1 MKIIYLSHIL
11 NIHDYRF
18 LEKLSASNHD
28 VLLVAVDN
36 SNIPESISSIDGLK
50 HVVIPRP
57 FPMHDYKYYFSFI
70 SIIIALRHYLY
81 RVIEKLDFHKKL
93 FNKRTLYS
101 HEEFRFLF
109 YRKKLSQIIK
119 KFKPDVIHAGWIQLD
134 GLVAALTGFKPVLQM
149 PWGSD
154 ILIHPFKDEQ
164 TMCQT
169 KYVLEHASHIYC
181 DCDEVKKTILDISDF
196 EPGHFSVFPQLGI
209 DLSLFNP
216 KRTKTS
222 ILKNLEW
229 EGKRIIIMTRSFL
242 NQIYGN
248 NFFIMALPKILHTHP
263 DTRVI
268 MVGTGPD
275 EEVIKEIVDSL
286 DLSQFVYFTG
296 FVPNEELAYYLNAA
310 EIYISTSKSDGTS
323 LSLLEAM
330 ACKLPV
336 VVSDVPANCEWIQD
350 GINGFIVPRSK
361 VNPISDKINNLL
373 SDKSLAEKMGK
384 LNYNIA
390 VEKANLDINF
400 SKLEKTYQNLSIRNI
415 RQTI

>member
-1 MKIIYLSHIL
+1 MKILYMSHIL
-11 NIHDYRF
+11 SIHDFRF
-18 LEKLSASNHD
+18 LEKLSSSNHD
-28 VLLVAVDN
+28 VLLVAIDN

-50 HVVIPRP
+50 HIVIPRP
-57 FPMHDYKYYFSFI
+57 LPKNNLKYFLSLQAIFLLIRHGIYRIIEKFSFFESYFSEKTKI
-70 SIIIALRHYLY
+70 SHQ
-81 RVIEKLDFHKKL
+81 
-93 FNKRTLYS
+93 
-101 HEEFRFLF
+101 EFRFF
-109 YRKKLSQIIK
+109 WYREKILQIIK
-119 KFKPDVIHAGWIQLD
+119 KFKPDVLHAGWVQLD
-134 GLVAALTGFKPVLQM
+134 GIVATLTDFKPILLM

-154 ILIHPFKDEQ
+154 ILIYPFENKIIMQ
-164 TMCQT
+164 QT
-169 KYVLEHASHIYC
+169 KYAINNATHIYC
-181 DCDEVKKTILDISDF
+181 DCEKVKETILEITDL
-196 EPGHFSVFPQLGI
+196 EPNHFSVFPQLGI

-216 KRTKTS
+216 KRTKKS
-222 ILKNLEW
+222 ILKNIEW

-242 NQIYGN
+242 NRIYGN
-248 NFFIMALPKILHTHP
+248 KFFIMALPKILNSHP

-275 EEVIKEIVDSL
+275 EELIKEIVDSL

-336 VVSDVPANCEWIQD
+336 VVSDVPANCEWIQN

-400 SKLEKTYQNLSIRNI
+400 SKLEKTYQNLLKK
-415 RQTI
+415 

>member
-1 MKIIYLSHIL
+1 MSHIL
-11 NIHDYRF
+11 NIHDFRF
-18 LEKLSASNHD
+18 LEKLSSSNHD

-36 SNIPESISSIDGLK
+36 INIPESISSIDGLK
-50 HVVIPRP
+50 HIVIHRP
-57 FPMHDYKYYFSFI
+57 LPKNSFKYYLSFQA
-70 SIIIALRHYLY
+70 IILLLRHGIY
-81 RVIEKLDFHKKL
+81 RIIEKFSYFKSYFSDTTKI
-93 FNKRTLYS
+93 S
-101 HEEFRFLF
+101 HQEFRFFF
-109 YRKKLSQIIK
+109 YRTKLLQIIK
-119 KFKPDVIHAGWIQLD
+119 KFKPDVLHAGWVQLD
-134 GLVAALTGFKPVLQM
+134 GVVATLTDFKPILLM

-154 ILIHPFKDEQ
+154 ILIHPFRCEKVMQQ
-164 TMCQT
+164 TEYAINNAT
-169 KYVLEHASHIYC
+169 HIYC
-181 DCDEVKKTILDISDF
+181 DCEKVKETILKITDF
-196 EPGHFSVFPQLGI
+196 EPNHFSVFPQLGI

-222 ILKNLEW
+222 IIKELGWK
-229 EGKRIIIMTRSFL
+229 GKRIIIMTRSFL

-248 NFFIMALPKILHTHP
+248 NFFIMALPKILNIHP
-263 DTRVI
+263 DVRVI

-286 DLSQFVYFTG
+286 DLSQIVYFTG
-296 FVPNEELAYYLNAA
+296 AVPNEELAYYLNAS

-390 VEKANLDINF
+390 VEKGNRDINF
-400 SKLEKTYQNLSIRNI
+400 SKLEKTYQDLTN
-415 RQTI
+415 

>member
-1 MKIIYLSHIL
+1 MIKVVSNGGGSK
-11 NIHDYRF
+11 NIDS
-18 LEKLSASNHD
+18 LINNHD
-28 VLLVAVDN
+28 VLVVAM
-36 SNIPESISSIDGLK
+36 EKYEISGPISKLDGLK
-50 HVVIPRP
+50 SVAIPRP
-57 FPMHDYKYYFSFI
+57 LPTHEYKNYFSLRFI
-70 SIIIALRHYLY
+70 MLALRHKLF
-81 RVIEKLDFHKKL
+81 RFIENLGLVEKL
-93 FNKRTLYS
+93 FNEKTILAHESFHLLY
-101 HEEFRFLF
+101 
-109 YRKKLSQIIK
+109 YKDQLSRIIK
-119 KFKPDVIHAGWIQLD
+119 IFKPDILHAGWVQLD
-134 GLVAALTGFKPVLQM
+134 GLVAALTGFKPVLLM

-154 ILIHPFKDEQ
+154 ILIHPFRCKKVMRQTEYVIEQ
-164 TMCQT
+164 
-169 KYVLEHASHIYC
+169 ASHIYC
-181 DCDEVKKTILDISDF
+181 DCEEVKKTILKIQDF
-196 EPGHFSVFPQLGI
+196 EPNHFSVFPQLGI

-222 ILKNLEW
+222 IIKNLGW

-248 NFFIMALPKILHTHP
+248 NFFIMALPKILNVHP

-350 GINGFIVPRSK
+350 GINGFVVPRSK

-400 SKLEKTYQNLSIRNI
+400 SKLEETYQDLTKRSTR
-415 RQTI
+415 

>member
-1 MKIIYLSHIL
+1 MRIIYLSHIL
-11 NIHDYRF
+11 NIHDSRF
-18 LEKLSASNHD
+18 LEKLSESNHD
-28 VLLVAVDN
+28 VLLVAIDN
-36 SNIPESISSIDGLK
+36 SEIPESISSLDGLN
-50 HVVIPRP
+50 HVLIPRP
-57 FPMHDYKYYFSFI
+57 LPTHDYKYYFSFE
-70 SIIIALRHYLY
+70 SIIIAIRHFLY
-81 RVIEKLDFHKKL
+81 RVIEKLGFHKKV
-93 FNKRTLYS
+93 FNKRTVYS
-101 HEEFRFLF
+101 HDEFRFLF
-109 YRKKLSQIIK
+109 YQKKISRIIK
-119 KFKPDVIHAGWIQLD
+119 KFKPDVLHAGWVQLD
-134 GLVAALTGFKPVLQM
+134 GLVAELTGFRPILQM

-154 ILIHPFKDEQ
+154 ILIHPFRSEKN
-164 TMCQT
+164 
-169 KYVLEHASHIYC
+169 LEHTKFVLNGATHIYC
-181 DCDEVKKTILDISDF
+181 DCENVKKTILKITDF
-196 EPGHFSVFPQLGI
+196 DPNHFSVFPQLGI

-222 ILKNLEW
+222 ILKNLGW
-229 EGKRIIIMTRSFL
+229 EDKRIIIMTRSFM
-242 NQIYGN
+242 NKIYGN
-248 NFFIMALPKILHTHP
+248 NFIIMALPKILNIHP

-296 FVPNEELAYYLNAA
+296 FVPNEELSYYLNSA

-390 VEKANLDINF
+390 VEKANLDINY
-400 SKLEKTYQNLSIRNI
+400 SKLEKTYQNLLNRLS
-415 RQTI
+415 